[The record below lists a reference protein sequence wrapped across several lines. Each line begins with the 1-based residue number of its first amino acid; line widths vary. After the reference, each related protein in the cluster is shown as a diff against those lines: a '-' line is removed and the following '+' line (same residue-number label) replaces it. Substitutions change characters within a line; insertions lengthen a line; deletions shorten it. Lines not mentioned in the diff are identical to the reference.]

1 MTEQPPKKSR
11 KRRILD
17 TLHLLISHHDPP
29 YMHRTW
35 SISFRGHTL
44 HICARCSALL
54 VGVIFALYLHTFIIF
69 ISINPI
75 TFLGAFVLSLP
86 AVFDWSTQTLQM
98 RESRNP
104 VRALTGFLLGY
115 SVGYVLSSMSL
126 FYILL
131 VPILYAGYTLGFGAL
146 APRLIR
152 WREKR
157 HALQEENPP
166 PLLISSN
173 SIESENDHRD

>member
-1 MTEQPPKKSR
+1 
-11 KRRILD
+11 
-17 TLHLLISHHDPP
+17 
-29 YMHRTW
+29 
-35 SISFRGHTL
+35 
-44 HICARCSALL
+44 
-54 VGVIFALYLHTFIIF
+54 
-69 ISINPI
+69 
-75 TFLGAFVLSLP
+75 
-86 AVFDWSTQTLQM
+86 
-98 RESRNP
+98 
-104 VRALTGFLLGY
+104 
-115 SVGYVLSSMSL
+115 MSL